1 MEINL
6 FSKCIREL
14 IVENDRVDVPYLGTF
29 TAEMVPAAYSDRQT
43 TIHPPYRKMS
53 FHKGEVA
60 LSEGKMLLD
69 KVSAEAGVSLDQ
81 AGVEL
86 GWCLSRL
93 CSELEGSKNCKLPGL
108 GVMRANSRN
117 EFFFVPDD
125 DLDIWPDG
133 LGFEPISIKISEKP
147 HKSEA
152 IVEPEPVPKQEPEA
166 TFEEPEP
173 EAKIELEPVVEE
185 PDPEPVVAEPE
196 ATPDEPEPE
205 ATLEPEATHEPEA
218 TPDEPEPEATPEPE
232 SAPEPAA
239 EPAAQPA
246 AQPVPEP
253 TATPVADP
261 APVPA
266 PLTAPA
272 AEPAPHRR
280 RSSRRTRKTL
290 RTILI
295 VLGVLVV
302 LFIAASYLFT
312 EQMSPILDPLLYSKE
327 ELELLGR

>member
-1 MEINL
+1 
-6 FSKCIREL
+6 
-14 IVENDRVDVPYLGTF
+14 
-29 TAEMVPAAYSDRQT
+29 
-43 TIHPPYRKMS
+43 
-53 FHKGEVA
+53 
-60 LSEGKMLLD
+60 MLLD

-93 CSELEGSKNCKLPGL
+93 CSELEGSKICKLPGL

-152 IVEPEPVPKQEPEA
+152 IVEQESTIEP
-166 TFEEPEP
+166 
-173 EAKIELEPVVEE
+173 EPVVEE

-205 ATLEPEATHEPEA
+205 ATLELEATHEPEA
-218 TPDEPEPEATPEPE
+218 
-232 SAPEPAA
+232 APEPS
-239 EPAAQPA
+239 
-246 AQPVPEP
+246 
-253 TATPVADP
+253 ATPVADP

-272 AEPAPHRR
+272 AGPAPHRR

>member
-152 IVEPEPVPKQEPEA
+152 IVEPESVPEQEPEA
-166 TFEEPEP
+166 
-173 EAKIELEPVVEE
+173 A
-185 PDPEPVVAEPE
+185 
-196 ATPDEPEPE
+196 
-205 ATLEPEATHEPEA
+205 
-218 TPDEPEPEATPEPE
+218 PDEPEPEATPEPE
-232 SAPEPAA
+232 AAPKPEPAPETAA
-239 EPAAQPA
+239 EPAAQPVAQPA

-253 TATPVADP
+253 SATPVADP

-272 AEPAPHRR
+272 AGPSPHRR
-280 RSSRRTRKTL
+280 HSSRRTRKTL